1 MTGTDELNRR
11 RVVVI
16 EDDDLVRDTVI
27 GILNTAGH
35 QAVPAADGV
44 EGLKILRKGDYDAV
58 ITDIMMPRKE
68 GIETIMEIRREQPEM
83 RIMAI
88 SGGSPGS
95 ADFLQWAEKLGA
107 DAVLSKPFSVQQFLT
122 ALGDLWQKKP

>member
-1 MTGTDELNRR
+1 MTGTEERSQR

-27 GILNTAGH
+27 SILNTAGH

-44 EGLKILRKGDYDAV
+44 EGLNILREGQYDAV

-68 GIETIMEIRREQPEM
+68 GIETIIEIRREQPDM

-95 ADFLQWAEKLGA
+95 SDFLQWAEKLGA
-107 DAVLSKPFSVQQFLT
+107 DTVLAKPFSVQQFLS
-122 ALGDLWQKKP
+122 ALGELWQK